1 MKKKRFFRQIF
12 NRLFIAGCALLF
24 SSCTG
29 EKSPLKPVNH
39 FDAAKYMGVWYEIAR
54 TPNPFEK
61 NLSSVTATYT
71 LEKDGSVKVV
81 NSGFLPD
88 GKRKNI
94 TGKAIAADKSGSG
107 SLKVTFFPPFYGEY
121 KIVKLAPDYRYSVV
135 VSGKKYLWIL
145 SRTAEL
151 SGKDKKEILSFLEE
165 NGIDTG
171 KILFRNQES
180 RGKETSPIS

>member
-1 MKKKRFFRQIF
+1 MKKKIFPARTVINYFFSIC
-12 NRLFIAGCALLF
+12 ILLL

-29 EKSPLKPVNH
+29 EKNPLPPVKT
-39 FDAAKYMGVWYEIAR
+39 FDAAKYTGEWYEVAR

-61 NLSSVTATYT
+61 ALSRVRAVYT
-71 LEKDGSVKVV
+71 LNKDGSLKVV
-81 NSGFLPD
+81 NSGFRPD
-88 GKRKNI
+88 GKRKSI
-94 TGKAIAADKSGSG
+94 TGKALLNDKNGAG
-107 SLKVTFFPPFYGEY
+107 LLKVTFFPPFYGEY
-121 KIVKLAPDYRYSVV
+121 KIVKLASDYRYSVV